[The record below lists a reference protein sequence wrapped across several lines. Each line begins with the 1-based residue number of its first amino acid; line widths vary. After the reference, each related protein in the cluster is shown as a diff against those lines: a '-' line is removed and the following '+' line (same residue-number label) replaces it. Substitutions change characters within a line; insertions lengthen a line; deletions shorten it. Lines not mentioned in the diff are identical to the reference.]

1 MDMISVAIVM
11 NSGVRMCVWRLV
23 PADGQDF
30 SNPSIIL
37 FRFRIPVGE
46 RQGEPNVNSSSS
58 SSSSVIKRKERATH
72 CH

>member
-11 NSGVRMCVWRLV
+11 NSGVRVCVWRLV

-46 RQGEPNVNSSSS
+46 RQVEPNANSSST
-58 SSSSVIKRKERATH
+58 VIKRKERATH